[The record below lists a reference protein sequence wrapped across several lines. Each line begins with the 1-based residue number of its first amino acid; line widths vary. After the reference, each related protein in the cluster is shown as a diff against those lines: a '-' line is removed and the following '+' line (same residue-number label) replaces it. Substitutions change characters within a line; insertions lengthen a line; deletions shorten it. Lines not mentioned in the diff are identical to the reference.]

1 MSPERDHE
9 EIEEL
14 LAAFALGATDPEEDA
29 LVRAHLEG
37 CATCTSTV
45 QRLRRA
51 LGAVPLAADTVS
63 PPQRL
68 RQQILEAAA
77 AARPSEIATPRKAR
91 VLRLRPPRTRDWPV
105 GTGWRS
111 AAAAAAFVAFALGAG
126 LGLGVGR
133 SLAPQ
138 PAPASSVTQYTL
150 SGSGAMSGAQGRVYE
165 LKQQGLTL
173 VEFSNLPELEAGKGY
188 ELWLIPSQG
197 QPAPAG
203 GFKPHPGG
211 NPVGGPA
218 RKPRGV
224 TAPGGNTPARAKRH
238 PSPAPPPTVRRP
250 ARGC

>member
-77 AARPSEIATPRKAR
+77 AARPSEIATPRQAR
-91 VLRLRPPRTRDWPV
+91 GLRLRPPRTRIWPV

-111 AAAAAAFVAFALGAG
+111 AAAASAFVAFALGAG

-138 PAPASSVTQYTL
+138 SAPASSVTQYTL

-173 VEFSNLPELEAGKGY
+173 VEFSNLPELEAGKVY

-203 GFKPHPGG
+203 GFKPDPSRSHRGGLPANPPGLAA
-211 NPVGGPA
+211 PA
-218 RKPRGV
+218 G
-224 TAPGGNTPARAKRH
+224 T
-238 PSPAPPPTVRRP
+238 
-250 ARGC
+250 ARGRAHT

>member
-9 EIEEL
+9 EMEEL

-91 VLRLRPPRTRDWPV
+91 VLRLRPPRTRIWPV

-173 VEFSNLPELEAGKGY
+173 VEFSNLPELEAGEGD
-188 ELWLIPSQG
+188 EVWVIPGRG

-203 GFKPHPGG
+203 GFKPDPSGT
-211 NPVGGPA
+211 
-218 RKPRGV
+218 PRGGAPRNPRGG
-224 TAPGGNTPARAKRH
+224 TAPAGKNRGGANAPPAPPATPARPGKH
-238 PSPAPPPTVRRP
+238 
-250 ARGC
+250 G

>member
-29 LVRAHLEG
+29 LVRAHLDG

-91 VLRLRPPRTRDWPV
+91 VLRLRP
-105 GTGWRS
+105 RS
-111 AAAAAAFVAFALGAG
+111 EEHT
-126 LGLGVGR
+126 
-133 SLAPQ
+133 S
-138 PAPASSVTQYTL
+138 
-150 SGSGAMSGAQGRVYE
+150 E
-165 LKQQGLTL
+165 LQSPDHL
-173 VEFSNLPELEAGKGY
+173 VCRLLLVKKKHIVVS
-188 ELWLIPSQG
+188 
-197 QPAPAG
+197 
-203 GFKPHPGG
+203 
-211 NPVGGPA
+211 
-218 RKPRGV
+218 R
-224 TAPGGNTPARAKRH
+224 
-238 PSPAPPPTVRRP
+238 
-250 ARGC
+250 

>member
-29 LVRAHLEG
+29 LVRAHLDG

-91 VLRLRPPRTRDWPV
+91 VLRLRPPRTRIWPV
-105 GTGWRS
+105 STGWRS
-111 AAAAAAFVAFALGAG
+111 AAAASAFVAFALGAG

-173 VEFSNLPELEAGKGY
+173 VEFSNLPDLEAGKVY

-203 GFKPHPGG
+203 VFKPDPSGSH
-211 NPVGGPA
+211 VVVLA
-218 RKPRGV
+218 RNLQGLTALAV
-224 TAPGGNTPARAKRH
+224 TAEAGPNGTSA
-238 PSPAPPPTVRRP
+238 PSQQPELV
-250 ARGC
+250 GKLG